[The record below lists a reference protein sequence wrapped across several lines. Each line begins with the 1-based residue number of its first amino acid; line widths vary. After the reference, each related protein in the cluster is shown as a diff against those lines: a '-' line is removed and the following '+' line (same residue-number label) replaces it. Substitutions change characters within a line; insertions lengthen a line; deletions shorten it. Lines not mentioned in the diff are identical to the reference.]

1 MRGDPMNE
9 FASAAEPSYFLGFD
23 GGGTKTDCVLADSDG
38 NVLTRATAGPSN
50 PLRAGYS
57 RAWFSLSEAA
67 DILLARQKITSNHI
81 RGICAGIGGAGRPA
95 VVRRLSGFFRGS
107 FPNAEIE
114 VTTDLEIALEAAFS
128 AGEGIILIAGTG
140 SGALGRD
147 ASGRRERVGG
157 KGPWFSDE
165 GSAFDIGRRAVQAV
179 LLADENR
186 GPATALSGRLFKH
199 LQAGDWN
206 GVLDQV
212 SKSPDAVFPQVFP
225 LVAELA
231 ESGDGISREILS
243 TAAAFLAALVAS
255 VAGKLGW
262 LPARPSATAVRE
274 QVPVARVGGM
284 HGRSKFLDDAIN
296 AELTKA
302 VPSWKHVDLQM
313 SPAEAAVRIAVR
325 AKRHVA
331 PTR

>member
-1 MRGDPMNE
+1 MTEP
-9 FASAAEPSYFLGFD
+9 ASGAEPSYFLGFD
-23 GGGTKTDCVLADSDG
+23 GGGTKTECVMADSEG
-38 NVLTRATAGPSN
+38 RILARATAGPSN

-95 VVRRLSGFFRGS
+95 VVRRLSSFFRGT

-114 VTTDLEIALEAAFS
+114 VTTDLEIALEAAFGS
-128 AGEGIILIAGTG
+128 GPGIILIAGTG

-147 ASGRRERVGG
+147 AGGRRERVGG

-186 GPATALSGRLFKH
+186 GPSTLLSDRLFKH

-212 SKSPDAVFPQVFP
+212 GKSPDAVFPQVFP

-231 ESGDGISREILS
+231 ESGDPVSREILLTGATS
-243 TAAAFLAALVAS
+243 LAALVAS
-255 VAGKLGW
+255 VANKLGW
-262 LPARPSATAVRE
+262 LPPQRSREATPNKI
-274 QVPVARVGGM
+274 PVARVGGM

-296 AELTKA
+296 AELTRSL
-302 VPSWKHVDLQM
+302 PGWEHVDLSL
-313 SPAEAAVRIAVR
+313 SPAEAAARLAVR
-325 AKRHVA
+325 AKRNAA
-331 PTR
+331 PAR

>member
-1 MRGDPMNE
+1 MTEP
-9 FASAAEPSYFLGFD
+9 ASAAESAYFLGFD
-23 GGGTKTDCVLADSDG
+23 GGGTKTECVLADSEG
-38 NVLTRATAGPSN
+38 NVLARATAGPSN

-81 RGICAGIGGAGRPA
+81 CGICAGIGGAGRPA
-95 VVRRLSGFFRGS
+95 VVRRLSSFFRGT

-114 VTTDLEIALEAAFS
+114 VTTDLEIALEAAFGS
-128 AGEGIILIAGTG
+128 GPGIILIAGTG

-147 ASGRRERVGG
+147 SSGRRERVGG

-179 LLADENR
+179 LLADEKR
-186 GPATALSGRLFKH
+186 GPATQLSGRLFQH

-231 ESGDGISREILS
+231 ESGDAVSCEILS
-243 TAAAFLAALVAS
+243 TAAASLTALVAS
-255 VAGKLGW
+255 VATKLGW
-262 LPARPSATAVRE
+262 LPPRSGEAAPGKI
-274 QVPVARVGGM
+274 PIARVGGM
-284 HGRSKFLDDAIN
+284 HGRSQFLDAAIN
-296 AELTKA
+296 AGLTQTVPGWKRVELSMT
-302 VPSWKHVDLQM
+302 
-313 SPAEAAVRIAVR
+313 PAEAAARLAVR
-325 AKRHVA
+325 AKRNAA
-331 PTR
+331 PAR